1 VLEAL
6 RDLSAPR
13 ALVIRDG
20 QTMRIAGREVVA
32 GDILVLEQGDR
43 VAADACLLEARELE
57 ADEALLT
64 GDPCLCASA
73 RSALSEQADA
83 QPGVMICRWF
93 SPARS
98 SRAAGAWPGPRPPAS
113 QPHRADRAIAGH
125 AGNRSAAPPEGN
137 LAGGNAV
144 RHRRAG
150 DRGAGGAALAGCA
163 DHGWMPCWPGSPRPC
178 RCCQRNF
185 RWC

>member
-73 RSALSEQADA
+73 RSAL
-83 QPGVMICRWF
+83 
-93 SPARS
+93 RS
-98 SRAAGAWPGPRPPAS
+98 KPMRSRG
-113 QPHRADRAIAGH
+113 
-125 AGNRSAAPPEGN
+125 
-137 LAGGNAV
+137 
-144 RHRRAG
+144 
-150 DRGAGGAALAGCA
+150 
-163 DHGWMPCWPGSPRPC
+163 
-178 RCCQRNF
+178 
-185 RWC
+185 